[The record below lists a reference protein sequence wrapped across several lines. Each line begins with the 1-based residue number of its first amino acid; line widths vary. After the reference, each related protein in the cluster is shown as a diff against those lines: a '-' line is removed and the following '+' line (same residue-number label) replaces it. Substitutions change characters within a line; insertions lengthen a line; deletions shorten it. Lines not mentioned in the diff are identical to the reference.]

1 MNSQT
6 QKINQNESFSE
17 CLQPDFIP
25 LDINSTSE
33 ILPKLKV
40 YQFYSFYRNY
50 QPI

>member
-33 ILPKLKV
+33 IRPKLKV
-40 YQFYSFYRNY
+40 YHFLL
-50 QPI
+50 IL

>member
-25 LDINSTSE
+25 LDINSTAE

-40 YQFYSFYRNY
+40 YHFLL
-50 QPI
+50 IL

>member
-33 ILPKLKV
+33 ILPKLR
-40 YQFYSFYRNY
+40 YISFYSFYRNY